1 MASTP
6 STRRQPDGV
15 AAWSLIDRF
24 RQHGCVF
31 AEKRTHWLISTQ
43 VSTGVSFTNL
53 CHEAF
58 NMDPDAL
65 SAFRLAIVDEVRVA
79 DSEDDVENV
88 FAYHVATTPSP
99 SSAPSYAP
107 TREKDKE
114 DRRRLSLVPP
124 CQGGLVEFDV
134 RCRWLAPVDN
144 VNVTRAER
152 WCRRTVRQQLGYALG
167 NGTLATAFETRG
179 NNTALAG
186 AILNVN
192 ATLAELHGAFRI
204 GEVLTDAPTPHA
216 WSDNCEC
223 VPAAPTKIL
232 TLQTAA
238 ASPEYGCPRVCTVQT
253 GRVSP
258 PPSPASRR

>member
-1 MASTP
+1 
-6 STRRQPDGV
+6 
-15 AAWSLIDRF
+15 
-24 RQHGCVF
+24 
-31 AEKRTHWLISTQ
+31 
-43 VSTGVSFTNL
+43 
-53 CHEAF
+53 
-58 NMDPDAL
+58 MDPDAL
-65 SAFRLAIVDEVRVA
+65 RAFRLAIVDEVPVA

-88 FAYHVATTPSP
+88 FAYHVATTPAP
-99 SSAPSYAP
+99 TATPSYAP

-144 VNVTRAER
+144 VNVTRAEG
-152 WCRRTVRQQLGYALG
+152 WCRRTVRNQLRYSLG

-186 AILNVN
+186 AIINAN
-192 ATLAELHGAFRI
+192 ATLAEFEDHSSI
-204 GEVLTDAPTPHA
+204 EEVLTDAPTPA
-216 WSDNCEC
+216 TWSDNCEC

-238 ASPEYGCPRVCTVQT
+238 ASPERETSSARSEVAVRAAFAKDPYACAGVLGKKRA
-253 GRVSP
+253 GRDPFNVGQP
-258 PPSPASRR
+258 YERTNPDLADLFRHCAATTFEGPLPW

>member
-1 MASTP
+1 
-6 STRRQPDGV
+6 
-15 AAWSLIDRF
+15 
-24 RQHGCVF
+24 
-31 AEKRTHWLISTQ
+31 
-43 VSTGVSFTNL
+43 
-53 CHEAF
+53 
-58 NMDPDAL
+58 MDPDAL
-65 SAFRLAIVDEVRVA
+65 RAFRLAIVDEVPVA

-144 VNVTRAER
+144 VNVTRAET
-152 WCRRTVRQQLGYALG
+152 WCRRTVRKQLHYALG
-167 NGTLATAFETRG
+167 NGTLATAFDQRA

-186 AILNVN
+186 AIINVN
-192 ATLAELHGAFRI
+192 ATLAEFADHSSI
-204 GEVLTDAPTPHA
+204 EEVLTDAPTPA
-216 WSDNCEC
+216 TWSDNCEC

-238 ASPEYGCPRVCTVQT
+238 ASPEGVTATP
-253 GRVSP
+253 GGVSL
-258 PPSPASRR
+258 AR

>member
-1 MASTP
+1 
-6 STRRQPDGV
+6 
-15 AAWSLIDRF
+15 
-24 RQHGCVF
+24 
-31 AEKRTHWLISTQ
+31 
-43 VSTGVSFTNL
+43 
-53 CHEAF
+53 
-58 NMDPDAL
+58 MDPDAL

-144 VNVTRAER
+144 VNVTRAET
-152 WCRRTVRQQLGYALG
+152 WCRRTVRNQLRYSLG
-167 NGTLATAFETRG
+167 NGTLATAFDQRA

-186 AILNVN
+186 AIINAN
-192 ATLAELHGAFRI
+192 ATLAEFQDHSSI
-204 GEVLTDAPTPHA
+204 EEVLTDAPTPA
-216 WSDNCEC
+216 TWS
-223 VPAAPTKIL
+223 VRIFVGAAGTHSQL
-232 TLQTAA
+232 SLHVAGVG
-238 ASPEYGCPRVCTVQT
+238 ASVRTSSIDEWSSNSASVAFTFIIA
-253 GRVSP
+253 
-258 PPSPASRR
+258 PASAVLLPLVSKAVARVPLFNE

>member
-1 MASTP
+1 
-6 STRRQPDGV
+6 
-15 AAWSLIDRF
+15 
-24 RQHGCVF
+24 
-31 AEKRTHWLISTQ
+31 
-43 VSTGVSFTNL
+43 
-53 CHEAF
+53 
-58 NMDPDAL
+58 MDPDAL
-65 SAFRLAIVDEVRVA
+65 RAFRLAIVDEVPVA

-144 VNVTRAER
+144 VNVTRAET
-152 WCRRTVRQQLGYALG
+152 WCRRTVRKQLQYSLG

-186 AILNVN
+186 AIINAN
-192 ATLAELHGAFRI
+192 ATLAEFEDHSSI
-204 GEVLTDAPTPHA
+204 EEVLTDAPTPA
-216 WSDNCEC
+216 TWSDNCEC